1 MFNTPV
7 THRNRKRTLES
18 KNLTEPSKPIQFLVK
33 TISSTSEIYFP
44 GSSNL
49 RRSVF
54 GPKKDLK
61 KSRSFKSLVPQQTDR
76 IISSSLEKQ
85 IEELGVEDWNFSSA
99 NNPKLKKRIK
109 IAIDVL
115 EFVREKNT
123 SFKKMGQYVVDLFK
137 LISFANFHDLHFA
150 KKPTQYYSE
159 EMKRVLASPS
169 NSLFVYDLIASLMS
183 ELVVISKEVDKA
195 NKQHEK
201 ELMKKDLIIAR
212 LMDNTEVTSLKEN
225 ILNLK
230 GVISNKESE
239 LYDLNAYVKPLL
251 I

>member
-1 MFNTPV
+1 
-7 THRNRKRTLES
+7 
-18 KNLTEPSKPIQFLVK
+18 
-33 TISSTSEIYFP
+33 
-44 GSSNL
+44 
-49 RRSVF
+49 
-54 GPKKDLK
+54 
-61 KSRSFKSLVPQQTDR
+61 
-76 IISSSLEKQ
+76 
-85 IEELGVEDWNFSSA
+85 
-99 NNPKLKKRIK
+99 
-109 IAIDVL
+109 
-115 EFVREKNT
+115 
-123 SFKKMGQYVVDLFK
+123 
-137 LISFANFHDLHFA
+137 
-150 KKPTQYYSE
+150 
-159 EMKRVLASPS
+159 
-169 NSLFVYDLIASLMS
+169 LMS